1 MIIHT
6 LTKLKRK
13 IKEIELQK
21 QLGVR
26 AMNKR
31 KRLTKIQTGLNP
43 QEENNKIDKME
54 KKWEMLQTQRQQIS
68 AQKNK

>member
-1 MIIHT
+1 
-6 LTKLKRK
+6 
-13 IKEIELQK
+13 
-21 QLGVR
+21 
-26 AMNKR
+26 MNKR
-31 KRLTKIQTGLNP
+31 KRLTKIQTGLDP